1 MNFDPIEE
9 FIQKNREAFDNER
22 PSLKVWAGIEKEL
35 PKATRRIT
43 WLAYAA
49 SAAILILGVI
59 TGFLLAPVYY
69 EYQALSELE
78 KPGEYSELV
87 AYFEEEIAT
96 QYTML
101 ANNPIQSEQQS
112 ALAELDQ
119 QLEDLKVDLVRAPKG
134 TKAKIMESII
144 ATYETKVHLLENVVE
159 YSNPLNFIPYDEEE
173 TL

>member
-9 FIQKNREAFDNER
+9 FVQKNREAFDSER
-22 PSLKVWAGIEKEL
+22 PSLKVWAEIEKGL
-35 PKATRRIT
+35 PKASRSIA

-49 SAAILILGVI
+49 SIAILIVGVV
-59 TGFLLAPVYY
+59 TGFMLAPVYY

-78 KPGEYSELV
+78 KSGEYSELV
-87 AYFEEEIAT
+87 AYFEEEVAS
-96 QYTML
+96 QYTIL
-101 ANNPIQSEQQS
+101 ANNPIHTEQQS

-119 QLEDLKVDLVRAPKG
+119 QLEDLKVDLVRAPKS
-134 TKAKIMESII
+134 TKAKVMESII

-159 YSNPLNFIPYDEEE
+159 YSNPLNFMPYDEEE